1 MLKVVVAC
9 GCGMGSSQMMK
20 MRAQEVFKKLNVQV
34 SLHHTSI
41 DEASS
46 SASEYDLIIVSEALV
61 RNFKNTKAK
70 VIGLKNIMS
79 KAEMEQKI
87 LESGIIE

>member
-41 DEASS
+41 DETSS
-46 SASEYDLIIVSEALV
+46 SANEYDLIIVSEALV
-61 RNFKNTKAK
+61 RNFKKTKAT

-87 LESGIIE
+87 VDSGILE

>member
-9 GCGMGSSQMMK
+9 GCGMGSSQMWK

-46 SASEYDLIIVSEALV
+46 SANEYDLLLFQKHWCS
-61 RNFKNTKAK
+61 NFKNTKADELLFK
-70 VIGLKNIMS
+70 KYYVKG
-79 KAEMEQKI
+79 
-87 LESGIIE
+87 

>member
-41 DEASS
+41 D
-46 SASEYDLIIVSEALV
+46 
-61 RNFKNTKAK
+61 
-70 VIGLKNIMS
+70 
-79 KAEMEQKI
+79 
-87 LESGIIE
+87 